1 MIEYE
6 RIEHLAQFRRQ
17 FIDIFEQVDRYIGQF
32 IVFQNEDQ
40 RTVIVNWI
48 VHTYLVQLFE
58 YTPYLHIFS
67 AQKQCGKTLLLNLI
81 NELSSKSTLL
91 MNFSEPIFR
100 WIDKEEPTLC
110 IDEVDRWDK
119 ESKEQIWGIINSG
132 FFRRGGQVMRVTGNS
147 HTPTLFNTFCCKAIS
162 GIDRNSIPD
171 TVQDRSIPIELVR
184 KLDTEPTKRFR
195 NRQEVNVIDE
205 IRMLLEP
212 LTEYTREMEE
222 PLFDESHENALVVLY
237 EDEIKN
243 DRALDIVE
251 PLVVVASLGS
261 AEWLNKTINACI
273 NLTNREDEEDYNLDL
288 EILRVCN
295 HIRMLN
301 IGQKVISSADL
312 VDEIHK
318 QKDSELAYLNN
329 WGIDQSYLAKRLKV
343 FGIKSKTVRIDE
355 VTTKKGYQWSDFVE
369 PVTRYLPN
377 YQEETQ

>member
-1 MIEYE
+1 MAIALLYFKGDVEE
-6 RIEHLAQFRRQ
+6 R
-17 FIDIFEQVDRYIGQF
+17 
-32 IVFQNEDQ
+32 
-40 RTVIVNWI
+40 
-48 VHTYLVQLFE
+48 
-58 YTPYLHIFS
+58 
-67 AQKQCGKTLLLNLI
+67 
-81 NELSSKSTLL
+81 
-91 MNFSEPIFR
+91 
-100 WIDKEEPTLC
+100 
-110 IDEVDRWDK
+110 
-119 ESKEQIWGIINSG
+119 
-132 FFRRGGQVMRVTGNS
+132 
-147 HTPTLFNTFCCKAIS
+147 
-162 GIDRNSIPD
+162 
-171 TVQDRSIPIELVR
+171 
-184 KLDTEPTKRFR
+184 
-195 NRQEVNVIDE
+195 VNVIDE